1 MNFFLSLSRNME
13 SVYLHMEQRG
23 DIWSLRSLW
32 LSDHSSQILISGLTR
47 FYIFNTHSLTEAL
60 TASILSGSD
69 RRAAPIPPCKR
80 SEVSQGSKVR
90 AAGGSLTG
98 KLTLVEYSL
107 GQPIFTSMA
116 ATSFSLWD
124 KIVHVSLIRR
134 AQWCIM
140 GHKMAPTNDTTLKYQ
155 FCCSSHSRSECVCIN
170 VFLST
175 QVSLT
180 VRDEAVDSHEPG
192 HDQRSVWISSSL
204 KKEKQ
209 LWLRINN
216 PTDDK
221 VLQRWHISVG

>member
-1 MNFFLSLSRNME
+1 MLWNSVSDRLYLILSFLEIQQMFYKNLFLFLSRNME
-13 SVYLHMEQRG
+13 SVYLGDVYLHVEQRG

-32 LSDHSSQILISGLTR
+32 LNTDRSLRSDINS
-47 FYIFNTHSLTEAL
+47 SLTEAHRRAEAL

-90 AAGGSLTG
+90 AAGWSLAG

-124 KIVHVSLIRR
+124 KNVHVSLIRR

-140 GHKMAPTNDTTLKYQ
+140 GHKMAPTNDTTLKHQ
-155 FCCSSHSRSECVCIN
+155 FCCISHSRGECVSILM
-170 VFLST
+170 F
-175 QVSLT
+175 
-180 VRDEAVDSHEPG
+180 
-192 HDQRSVWISSSL
+192 SSAH
-204 KKEKQ
+204 
-209 LWLRINN
+209 
-216 PTDDK
+216 
-221 VLQRWHISVG
+221 RWV